1 MKKYL
6 VVYSG
11 KFMGGS
17 TEVEGE
23 REALSAAKE
32 LWESGLYGSVVVEDE
47 YDNVLWEK
55 CSHAVERSSTDRKI
69 VRDAL

>member
-6 VVYSG
+6 VVYNG

-32 LWESGLYGSVVVEDE
+32 LWESGMYDAIHVEDGH
-47 YDNVLWEK
+47 DRVLWENG
-55 CSHAVERSSTDRKI
+55 KI
-69 VRDAL
+69 VQNNYFVVKLQGEI

>member
-1 MKKYL
+1 MKKYF
-6 VVYSG
+6 VVYNG

-32 LWESGLYGSVVVEDE
+32 LWESGMYDAIHVEDGH
-47 YDNVLWEK
+47 DRVLWENGK
-55 CSHAVERSSTDRKI
+55 MVGDVPC
-69 VRDAL
+69 

>member
-6 VVYSG
+6 VVYNG

-23 REALSAAKE
+23 REALSVAKE
-32 LWESGLYGSVVVEDE
+32 LWESGMYDAIHVEDGH
-47 YDNVLWEK
+47 DRVLWENGK
-55 CSHAVERSSTDRKI
+55 MVGDVPC
-69 VRDAL
+69 

>member
-6 VVYSG
+6 VVYNG

-23 REALSAAKE
+23 REALSALVKYARF
-32 LWESGLYGSVVVEDE
+32 SLYKFI
-47 YDNVLWEK
+47 YLYA
-55 CSHAVERSSTDRKI
+55 C
-69 VRDAL
+69 

>member
-6 VVYSG
+6 VVYNG

-55 CSHAVERSSTDRKI
+55 CSHVVERSSTDRKI